1 MKPRRS
7 YSLKLLFI
15 ILLVIGLLIPQ
26 ASIMS
31 LIGERQSWRYEAQSS
46 IAQSWPGS
54 QILAGPLLLV
64 PYLLT
69 YDVKEKVRE
78 KDGSEREIIRSAQTR
93 DVLQLMPVELN
104 IDSKLA
110 SNLRYRG
117 IYPVPV
123 FTSQLGLSGYFDTRP
138 LQELQQEHKN
148 KQLTLE
154 TPQLSVLVRDQRG
167 VVTPPVLNW
176 DGQELMLKPG
186 SQLPEA
192 ASGMHAR
199 LPPLSP
205 GQPRQ
210 LAFSFQLELRGMLE
224 LQYAPLAENTIIN
237 LVADWPHPKF
247 SGALLPE
254 NRDISAQGFHASWRT
269 SSISFN
275 VNGALQQCR
284 QGHCNGLMEN
294 TVGFELHQ
302 PVDVYQQSERSIKY
316 AFLFIILTFTVMHL
330 LELLKKLRIHPV
342 QYLLVGLALCVF
354 YLLLV
359 SLSEHL
365 SFRLA
370 YLLATLA
377 GTSLLTLYFS
387 AILHSHKLGLLLGG
401 SLLTLYGMLYLI
413 LQAEDQALLMGSLLI
428 FALLSTVMLG
438 TRHMNWYA
446 LTGTDSSN
454 HAPQD

>member
-1 MKPRRS
+1 
-7 YSLKLLFI
+7 
-15 ILLVIGLLIPQ
+15 
-26 ASIMS
+26 
-31 LIGERQSWRYEAQSS
+31 
-46 IAQSWPGS
+46 
-54 QILAGPLLLV
+54 
-64 PYLLT
+64 
-69 YDVKEKVRE
+69 
-78 KDGSEREIIRSAQTR
+78 
-93 DVLQLMPVELN
+93 
-104 IDSKLA
+104 
-110 SNLRYRG
+110 
-117 IYPVPV
+117 
-123 FTSQLGLSGYFDTRP
+123 
-138 LQELQQEHKN
+138 
-148 KQLTLE
+148 
-154 TPQLSVLVRDQRG
+154 
-167 VVTPPVLNW
+167 
-176 DGQELMLKPG
+176 QELMLKPG